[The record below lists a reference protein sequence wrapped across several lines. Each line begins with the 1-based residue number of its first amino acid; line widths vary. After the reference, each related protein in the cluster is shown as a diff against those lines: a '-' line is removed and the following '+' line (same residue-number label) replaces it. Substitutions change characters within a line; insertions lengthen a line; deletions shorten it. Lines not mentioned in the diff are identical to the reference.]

1 MNGKVKWIC
10 SRFELGAELS
20 CLAPDLS
27 CNYAPA
33 FSLKECK
40 CCQRGYTEGLW
51 SELTFPAFFPMT
63 HPSSSSPSANP
74 DHSPAPPPH
83 MGLCLFAVVP
93 YISQYPQPVSWDRG
107 TGFVLFPS
115 YIVIYQG
122 PLPSSGENESGIHNS
137 SSPYYCYYMSYFN
150 LFWWQEQSWYTD
162 INYRCSP
169 SESFYKCRGP

>member
-20 CLAPDLS
+20 CLAPDLC

-93 YISQYPQPVSWDRG
+93 YISQYPQPVSWDTG

-122 PLPSSGENESGIHNS
+122 PLPSSGEKEWYSQQFLS
-137 SSPYYCYYMSYFN
+137 LLLLLYV
-150 LFWWQEQSWYTD
+150 LFQPVLVTRTVMVHWHKLQVLSVRELLQV
-162 INYRCSP
+162 
-169 SESFYKCRGP
+169 